1 MLTLQFA
8 ADFCEKTLFKTI
20 MVRLLREAL
29 SEEKEN
35 LSSLL
40 TEEILNVDQQLI
52 DIEHTTSEVSGMKS
66 TILMLL
72 QLLCNFIS

>member
-1 MLTLQFA
+1 
-8 ADFCEKTLFKTI
+8 
-20 MVRLLREAL
+20 MVRLLKEAL

-52 DIEHTTSEVSGMKS
+52 DIEHTTSEVSGE
-66 TILMLL
+66 I
-72 QLLCNFIS
+72 